1 MHGHCMHSYI
11 VCFVLSQLFFA
22 ELTLFIRYQ
31 TCLNCLSLSYTNLA
45 FCDIML
51 TCHYLI
57 LIDGLSCFYC
67 LYYLLPTHCFEDWWL
82 CICYCSKL
90 MTCHFKIFKMMIWID
105 IKTFCLFIF
114 DVVMFLCEWVD
125 YPLFFFLCP
134 WVVMTCSIKSWNI
147 CLDDLLIRHFF
158 PWCVEMFVELCY

>member
-11 VCFVLSQLFFA
+11 LSQLFFA

-105 IKTFCLFIF
+105 DKAFCLFIF
-114 DVVMFLCEWVD
+114 DVVMFYVSGLITLCSFSFVLE
-125 YPLFFFLCP
+125 L
-134 WVVMTCSIKSWNI
+134 SW
-147 CLDDLLIRHFF
+147 LVQLR
-158 PWCVEMFVELCY
+158 VEMFV